1 MNNLFNTI
9 KESLEVTDK
18 KVNFLVEFIEGII
31 QAKTVNLNEISKVMK
46 LNIKKSSIYRKI
58 QRFLLEDNISST
70 NIAKLIDSLLPK
82 GKKIL
87 IIDRTEWKGVNMFY
101 LGVLVDNVVIPIFWD
116 NLDKEGS
123 SNTKERKNIIEDY
136 INVIGKDNIDILMAD
151 REFIGSE
158 WFKWLNKEK
167 INFMIRVR
175 SNINIIIEN
184 KKTKISD
191 ANGWT
196 TYEYW
201 NNTDSKYMLST
212 QPRDRA
218 KTSAFTGGFGL
229 TFKYVLPVD

>member
-123 SNTKERKNIIEDY
+123 SNTKERKNIK
-136 INVIGKDNIDILMAD
+136 IG
-151 REFIGSE
+151 
-158 WFKWLNKEK
+158 
-167 INFMIRVR
+167 
-175 SNINIIIEN
+175 
-184 KKTKISD
+184 
-191 ANGWT
+191 
-196 TYEYW
+196 
-201 NNTDSKYMLST
+201 
-212 QPRDRA
+212 RA
-218 KTSAFTGGFGL
+218 H
-229 TFKYVLPVD
+229 V